1 MRNDAS
7 RLLLLTALL
16 AAGCVSPDAC
26 PATEAGAEPD
36 TVQLVCESPM
46 SIPAFLRLAQR
57 HTGRIYTYDARV
69 VEGVEVSWLGTV
81 RCARDRVDE
90 FVQTML
96 YVKGFALQRRQQGEN
111 DVLEVVGLRSSEP
124 AKTV

>member
-1 MRNDAS
+1 MRCRKDD
-7 RLLLLTALL
+7 LL
-16 AAGCVSPDAC
+16 S
-26 PATEAGAEPD
+26 
-36 TVQLVCESPM
+36 
-46 SIPAFLRLAQR
+46 
-57 HTGRIYTYDARV
+57 
-69 VEGVEVSWLGTV
+69 
-81 RCARDRVDE
+81 

>member
-1 MRNDAS
+1 MRNDAR
-7 RLLLLTALL
+7 RLLLLAPLL
-16 AAGCVSPDAC
+16 AAGCVSPDARG
-26 PATEAGAEPD
+26 ATTVGAGPD

-46 SIPAFLRLAQR
+46 SIPEFLRLAQR

-81 RCARDRVDE
+81 RCAPDRVDE

-96 YVKGFALQRRQQGEN
+96 YVKGFALQRRQQGDN
-111 DVLEVVGLRSSEP
+111 DVLEVVGLRSGEP
-124 AKTV
+124 AKTL